1 MRYKI
6 PKSYAGMRVG
16 LLGGSF
22 DPAHEGHLNICL
34 HSLKRFQLD
43 QIWLL
48 VSPGNPMK
56 NQNPLSLNK
65 RMDHAKN
72 IFQHPKIKITNIE
85 TQLKTRFTYHTLLL
99 LKQLYPST
107 NFTWIMGADNMAQV
121 HLWQDWKIIFSLMP
135 VGVLARPGQGIS
147 ARLSPAARKFATHQI
162 SESCS
167 WKLGGAVAPA
177 WCFVN
182 LPMSQISSSEIRSL
196 GLWG

>member
-6 PKSYAGMRVG
+6 PKSHAGMRVG

-22 DPAHEGHLNICL
+22 DPAHEGHLNLCL

-43 QIWLL
+43 QIWCL

-56 NQNPLSLNK
+56 NKNPLSLNK
-65 RMDHAKN
+65 RMEHAKN

-99 LKQLYPST
+99 LRQMYPTT

-121 HLWQDWKIIFSLMP
+121 HLWQDWKVIFSLVP

-162 SESCS
+162 SENFSRR
-167 WKLGGAVAPA
+167 LGRAVAPA

-182 LPMSQISSSEIRSL
+182 LPMSLTSSSEIRSL
-196 GLWG
+196 GLWT

>member
-1 MRYKI
+1 
-6 PKSYAGMRVG
+6 
-16 LLGGSF
+16 
-22 DPAHEGHLNICL
+22 
-34 HSLKRFQLD
+34 
-43 QIWLL
+43 
-48 VSPGNPMK
+48 
-56 NQNPLSLNK
+56 
-65 RMDHAKN
+65 
-72 IFQHPKIKITNIE
+72 
-85 TQLKTRFTYHTLLL
+85 LKTRFTYHTLLL

-121 HLWQDWKIIFSLMP
+121 HLWQDWKVIFSLMP

-147 ARLSPAARKFATHQI
+147 ARLSPAARKFASHQI

-196 GLWG
+196 GLWS